1 VLRPIHWLGS
11 SLEDL
16 RGFPKSARWIIGA
29 EFTLVQSGEHPT
41 DWKPMKGVGAGVIE
55 VRVHRPGEYRVLY
68 VAKFADAVYVLHAFG
83 KKSQKTT
90 HADFELARR
99 RYSQMLAMR
108 RAKD

>member
-1 VLRPIHWLGS
+1 MLRPIHWIGS

-16 RGFPKSARWIIGA
+16 RGFPEAARRDIGA
-29 EFTLVQSGEHPT
+29 KLTLVQGGESPT
-41 DWKPMKGVGAGVIE
+41 DWKPMKSVGAGVIE

-83 KKSQKTT
+83 KKSQATPKS
-90 HADFELARR
+90 DLDLARR

-108 RAKD
+108 RTKS